1 MTAMPA
7 GAGIPDYYEVVFGPD
22 ERDRQAYTD
31 PRDGSPLS
39 ESAGGRAARAFLG
52 MVTEGVPCG
61 LWLNGVLMAGT
72 DTGNSRPRG
81 SSGSRPAGRSSG
93 PPDPRPERKELPM
106 TAETPRPVSY
116 RAYIDLISSRAGLAE
131 AMLALQGRES
141 SAITALRDTLADADP
156 AEIDA
161 ALREVIRAAQKARKA
176 LKGDVA

>member
-1 MTAMPA
+1 
-7 GAGIPDYYEVVFGPD
+7 
-22 ERDRQAYTD
+22 
-31 PRDGSPLS
+31 
-39 ESAGGRAARAFLG
+39 
-52 MVTEGVPCG
+52 
-61 LWLNGVLMAGT
+61 
-72 DTGNSRPRG
+72 
-81 SSGSRPAGRSSG
+81 
-93 PPDPRPERKELPM
+93 M